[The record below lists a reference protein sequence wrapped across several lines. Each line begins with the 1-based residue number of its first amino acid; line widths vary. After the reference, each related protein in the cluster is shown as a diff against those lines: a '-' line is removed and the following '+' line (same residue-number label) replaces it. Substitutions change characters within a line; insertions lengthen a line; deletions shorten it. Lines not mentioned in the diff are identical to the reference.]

1 LSTLTLIRH
10 AQVASFESDGDRLS
24 ARGREQVQAL
34 AGWWMRKAIE
44 FDEVYSGT
52 LGRHLETERS
62 VALLFADAGR
72 PWPPAEVRPGWNEY
86 DAYGVL
92 HALAPVLA
100 ARDTRFAALVR
111 AYGEAGTRDRN
122 RMFQKMFEA
131 AMLCW
136 LEGDPAPGVEPWP
149 AFRDRVRE
157 ELARIV
163 GAGGSG
169 RRIAVFTSGG
179 PIGVA
184 VQTALAAPD
193 RSFLEVNWRVRNCSV
208 TEFVFGGGRLTLD
221 SFNSLAHLE
230 ANLQTWR

>member
-1 LSTLTLIRH
+1 
-10 AQVASFESDGDRLS
+10 
-24 ARGREQVQAL
+24 
-34 AGWWMRKAIE
+34 
-44 FDEVYSGT
+44 
-52 LGRHLETERS
+52 
-62 VALLFADAGR
+62 
-72 PWPPAEVRPGWNEY
+72 
-86 DAYGVL
+86 VL
-92 HALAPVLA
+92 HSLVQILA
-100 ARDTRFAALVR
+100 ARDTRFVALVR
-111 AYGEAGTRDRN
+111 AYEEAETSDRA
-122 RMFQKMFEA
+122 RTFQKMFEA

-136 LEGDPAPGVEPWP
+136 LEGGPAPGVEPWP
-149 AFRDRVRE
+149 VFRDRVRE

-163 GAGGSG
+163 GAGGSR

-230 ANLQTWR
+230 ASLQTWR